1 MRRIPVNDAFTPGAV
16 LWGLCHH
23 TERGVWA
30 LEYRDVVAGGD
41 GGRWDGAEITA
52 NVVVVHLDARG
63 QRSEAPAG
71 KLRVAAYQFA
81 GVRVGAPFDADGD
94 GDDEVTLHGTRAA
107 PFSYG
112 SSGILLTAH
121 SGKIAPYPKAQ
132 GIDVAGVEDV
142 DGDGRL
148 DLLTPGPFPPDDEVV
163 CGDWKG
169 SNDPPL
175 LLAAHAR
182 GDGAFSFDDAK
193 KECPKAPAPPL
204 IVNSFAFDNLR
215 NVRCARLWGAS
226 PAAVTAAVQKTCRAE
241 AKSCPPTHGACL
253 HFATL
258 TAWAKAK
265 PPLRLAK

>member
-1 MRRIPVNDAFTPGAV
+1 VNDAYTPDAV
-16 LWGLCHH
+16 LWGLCAH

-30 LEYRDVVAGGD
+30 LEYRDVAVSGAD
-41 GGRWDGAEITA
+41 ARWDGAEINA
-52 NVVVVHLDARG
+52 NVVVVHLDAQG
-63 QRSEAPAG
+63 KRSEAPAG
-71 KLRVAAYQFA
+71 TLRVAAFQFA
-81 GVRVGAPFDADGD
+81 GVRVGTPFDADGD

-112 SSGILLTAH
+112 SSGILLTARG
-121 SGKIAPYPKAQ
+121 GKIAPYPKAQ

-148 DLLTPGPFPPDDEVV
+148 DLLTPGPFPPDDEIV

-182 GDGAFSFDDAK
+182 GDGAFSFDDAAAIAYAK
-193 KECPKAPAPPL
+193 KECPRAPSSV
-204 IVNSFAFDNLR
+204 IVDAFSFDNRR

-226 PAAVTAAVQKTCRAE
+226 PAAVGAAVRKTCRAE
-241 AKSCPPTHGACL
+241 AKGCPPKSGECL

-258 TAWAKAK
+258 TAWATAK